1 MTKLNISKQFPS
13 EMLRKV
19 IEKNVQ
25 VALEE
30 DIGDGDVTANL
41 ISNQHYAHATVIAR
55 EEAVLSGS
63 PWFQKVFEML
73 DQKIKVKWHCQDGD
87 DIQGNDIV
95 CEVLGPAQAI
105 LTGERTALN
114 FLQTLSGT
122 ATKTRGFVNAL
133 GCSNTKIL
141 DTRKTL
147 PGLRLAQKYAVLCG
161 GGSNHRIG
169 LYDAI
174 LIKENHILACG
185 SILEAVLKARHC
197 NPSMRVEVEVENIEE
212 LQQAIDAQANM
223 VLLDNFSLED
233 VKKAIAIVNNSLLV
247 ELSGGIDLDKVIKLK
262 DLGADFI
269 SIGALTKDLHA
280 TDFSMTIRS

>member
-1 MTKLNISKQFPS
+1 MNEPPVELADA
-13 EMLRKV
+13 
-19 IEKNVQ
+19 IEKNVRA
-25 VALEE
+25 ALEE

-41 ISNQHYAHATVIAR
+41 ISNQYSAHATVMAR

-73 DQKIKVKWHCQDGD
+73 DQEIDFQWHYQDGD
-87 DIQGNDIV
+87 DIQANDPI
-95 CEVLGPAQAI
+95 CEIFGPVQTL

-122 ATKTRGFVNAL
+122 ATKTRAFINAL
-133 GCSNTKIL
+133 GSSNTKIL

-161 GGSNHRIG
+161 GGNNHRKG

-174 LIKENHILACG
+174 LIKENHISACG
-185 SILEAVLKARHC
+185 SISQAVLKARQC

-223 VLLDNFSLED
+223 VLLDNFSLKD

-247 ELSGGIDLDKVIKLK
+247 ELSGGINLDKVIKLK

>member
-1 MTKLNISKQFPS
+1 MTKININTDFSLNV
-13 EMLRKV
+13 LRDVVK
-19 IEKNVQ
+19 KNVKA
-25 VALEE
+25 ALEE
-30 DIGDGDVTANL
+30 DIGEGDITASL
-41 ISNQHYAHATVIAR
+41 ISEQNNSHATVI
-55 EEAVLSGS
+55 
-63 PWFQKVFEML
+63 
-73 DQKIKVKWHCQDGD
+73 DGD
-87 DIQGNDIV
+87 RIKENDII
-95 CEVLGPAQAI
+95 CELQGSTQAI

-122 ATKTRGFVNAL
+122 ATKTRAFVNAL

-161 GGSNHRIG
+161 GGNNHRIG

-185 SILEAVLKARHC
+185 SILKAVIKAKYD
-197 NPSMRVEVEVENIEE
+197 NPSMRVEVEVENLEE
-212 LQQAIDAQANM
+212 LQQAVDAKAHM
-223 VLLDNFSLED
+223 VLLDNFSLEK
-233 VKKAIAIVNNSLLV
+233 VKKAIKIVNNSLV
-247 ELSGGIDLDKVIKLK
+247 IELSGGMDLDKVIMLK

-280 TDFSMTIRS
+280 TDFSMRLS